1 VPPVLWILIVSLPTA
16 TQPAIPG
23 ATSVQI
29 VAAPETSRSNP
40 FYVSN
45 RRPLAPSP
53 LVKLPI
59 GSIEPR
65 GWLRS
70 QLARSAEG
78 FTGRL
83 PDVSRFLHRDGNAW
97 LSPTGEGR
105 HGWEEVPYWLKG
117 FGDLGYVLGDERIIA
132 EARFW
137 IDAVLAGQ
145 RADGYFGPRS
155 NLTSLDGKPD
165 LWPHM
170 VMLNVLQSYHEFC
183 GDARVLDL
191 MTRYFR
197 WELSVPE
204 ADFLVPYWQQQRASD
219 NLASVYWLYNRTGE
233 PWLLELAAK
242 IHRRSAPWTER
253 VANWHGVNIA
263 QAFRGPAVF
272 YQQSLD
278 AAHRRAA
285 EQRYDEV
292 MAQYGQ
298 VPGGMFGADEN
309 CRRAY
314 TGPRQGAETCTMVEY
329 MLSFEMLLK
338 ITGDLRWADRCED
351 VAFNSL
357 PASMTADLKAL
368 RYLTSPNLVRSDSR
382 SKAPGVQNSGP
393 MFLFDPYG
401 HRCCQHNAGHGWP
414 YFAEHLW
421 MATPDCGLALVLI
434 APSRVRAKAGNGDEA
449 TIGVETR
456 YPFEETVSLSVEPAR
471 PASFPLYL
479 RVPGWCVAPRVSING
494 QPCELGGGA
503 VAGKFVRIERE
514 WRPGDRVKMTLPMKV
529 AVRRWETNHDSV
541 SIDRGPLTYSLK
553 IGEET
558 RRVGGTDAWPAFEL
572 HPTTPWNYGLLLDE
586 RDPAASFETVMRDW
600 PADDQPFASDASP
613 IELHARARRIAN
625 WREDR
630 LGLVGLLQPSP
641 ARSVEPTET
650 VSLIPMGAAR
660 LRIAAFPTISDGP
673 TAHEWALLPEPP
685 EPIPASASHC
695 WLGDTTDA
703 LSDGLV
709 PSRSDD
715 TSVPRFT
722 WWDHRG
728 TAEWVQYD
736 FPTPRRVSAVQVY
749 WYDDRD
755 EGKCRPPAR
764 WRLRYAA
771 GGEWCDVA
779 ARDAY
784 GVNLDQFNRV
794 SFDPVETA
802 KLRIEVELQPG
813 YSAGILQWQVE

>member
-1 VPPVLWILIVSLPTA
+1 MQL
-16 TQPAIPG
+16 
-23 ATSVQI
+23 
-29 VAAPETSRSNP
+29 VAAPVASRSNAY
-40 FYVSN
+40 YVSN
-45 RRPLAPSP
+45 RPPLASSP

-65 GWLRS
+65 GWLRA
-70 QLARSAEG
+70 QLARSADG

-83 PDVSRFLHRDGNAW
+83 TELSRFLQRDGNAW
-97 LSPTGEGR
+97 LSPEGEGQ
-105 HGWEEVPYWLKG
+105 HGWEEIPYWLKG
-117 FGDLGYVLGDERIIA
+117 FGDLGYVLGDERIIG

-137 IDAVLAGQ
+137 IEAVLAGQ
-145 RADGYFGPRS
+145 RSDGYFGPRF

-170 VMLNVLQSYHEFC
+170 VMLNVLQSYHEFS
-183 GDARVLDL
+183 GNARIIEL

-197 WELSVPE
+197 WQLGVPE

-233 PWLLELAAK
+233 RWLLDLAAK

-278 AAHRRAA
+278 PAHLRAT
-285 EQRYDEV
+285 EERYNEV
-292 MAQYGQ
+292 MAAFGQ

-309 CRRAY
+309 CRPAY

-338 ITGDLRWADRCED
+338 ITADPRWADRCED

-368 RYLTSPNLVRSDSR
+368 RYLTSPNLVRSDAG
-382 SKAPGVQNSGP
+382 SKSPGVQNSGP
-393 MFLFDPYG
+393 MFLYDPYG

-421 MATPDCGLALVLI
+421 MATPDDGLALLLI
-434 APSRVRAKAGNGDEA
+434 APCRMEAKVGDGTEVAIA
-449 TIGVETR
+449 TETR
-456 YPFEETVSLSVEPAR
+456 YPFGESVSLTIDAPR
-471 PASFPLYL
+471 PVTFPLYL
-479 RVPGWCVAPRVSING
+479 RVPGWCGDAHAAING
-494 QPCELGGGA
+494 RLCAPGGKA
-503 VAGKFVRIERE
+503 AAGRFLRIERE
-514 WRPGDRVKMTLPMKV
+514 WRRGDRVELTLPMKV
-529 AVRRWETNHDSV
+529 AIRRWEKNHDSV
-541 SIDRGPLTYSLK
+541 SVDRGPLTYSLK
-553 IGEET
+553 IGEQA
-558 RRVGGTDAWPAFEL
+558 RRAGGTDEWPAYEL
-572 HPTTPWNYGLLLDE
+572 HPTTPWNYGLMLDE
-586 RDPAASFETVMRDW
+586 RDPAASFQLVQKDW
-600 PADDQPFASDASP
+600 PADDQPFAADASP
-613 IELHARARRIAN
+613 IELRARARRIAN

-630 LGLVGLLQPSP
+630 LGLVGVLQPSP
-641 ARSVEPTET
+641 ARSAEPSET

-660 LRIAAFPTISDGP
+660 LRIASFPTVSDGP
-673 TAHEWALLPEPP
+673 EAFEWAPLPEPP
-685 EPIPASASHC
+685 APIPASASHC

-715 TSVPRFT
+715 ASVPRFT

-728 TAEWVQYD
+728 TEEWVQYD
-736 FPTPRRVSAVQVY
+736 FPSPRRVSAVQVY

-764 WRLRYAA
+764 WRVRYAV
-771 GGEWCDVA
+771 GGDWRDVA
-779 ARDAY
+779 APDAY
-784 GVNLDQFNRV
+784 GVKLDRFNRV
-794 SFDPVETA
+794 TFDPVETA